1 MVALAPG
8 MRARQVTNVLSAGPQ
23 APGQARR
30 MLAAAL
36 EEWDRSD
43 LAERGALLMSEI
55 VTNAFLHGAGDIRI
69 VVSLG
74 PVLRIEVH
82 DSGPGMPTLRDYPPS
97 APTGRGLV
105 LVEALADRWGTDV
118 GSRGK
123 TVWCEL
129 DAHADSLQVPVGD

>member
-1 MVALAPG
+1 MYDRTISKVLPPGPHAPG
-8 MRARQVTNVLSAGPQ
+8 E
-23 APGQARR
+23 ARR
-30 MLAAAL
+30 FLAAAL
-36 EEWDRSD
+36 ERWDRPD
-43 LAERGALLMSEI
+43 LVERGALLMSEI

-82 DSGPGMPTLRDYPPS
+82 DSGNGMPVPRAYPPS

-105 LVEALADRWGTDV
+105 LVEALSDRWGSEP
-118 GSRGK
+118 GGRGK

-129 DAHADSLQVPVGD
+129 DAEAGLDAEASSLEMPVRD